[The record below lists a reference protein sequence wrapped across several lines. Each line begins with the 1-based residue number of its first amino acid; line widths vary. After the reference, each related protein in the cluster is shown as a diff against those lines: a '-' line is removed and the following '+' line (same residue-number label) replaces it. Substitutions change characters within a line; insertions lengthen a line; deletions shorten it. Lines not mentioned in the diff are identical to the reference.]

1 MTAAST
7 KPEIV
12 VIGPMY
18 SACEERLDREFIVHR
33 LWQASDPARFLKDV
47 AAGARGVTLFAPH
60 GCPGSVIEALPQLEI
75 IACMGAGV
83 DKIDLDYAK
92 ARGVRVTNTPD
103 VVTDDTA
110 DLALALM
117 LATER
122 RIAEA
127 DRFVRRF
134 AWLKGDLPFGR
145 ALRHRKVGIVGLGRI
160 GQAIATRCAAFGMQI
175 AYFGPRCKADVAYA
189 YFADPVAL
197 ADWAEILIVAAPGG
211 PETHN
216 LVSRDVIDALG
227 PEGTLI
233 NIARGTLVDETALV
247 DALAEGRLGRA
258 GLDVYVNEPH
268 VPEAL
273 LTMDN
278 VVLSPHTGS
287 ATHDTRRAMGDLTID
302 NLLAYFTGRPLLT
315 PVI

>member
-1 MTAAST
+1 M

-18 SACEERLDREFIVHR
+18 PACEERLEREFTVHR
-33 LWQASDPARFLKDV
+33 LWQAADKTSFLHGV
-47 AAGARGVTLFAPH
+47 ADRVRGVALYALH
-60 GCPGSVIEALPQLEI
+60 GCPASVIEALPKLEI
-75 IACMGAGV
+75 IASMGIGV
-83 DKIDLDYAK
+83 DRIDLAAAK
-92 ARGVRVTNTPD
+92 TRGIRVTNTPD

-110 DLALALM
+110 DIAMALL

-127 DRFVRRF
+127 DRFVRRGD
-134 AWLKGDLPFGR
+134 WLKGEHPFGR
-145 ALRHRKVGIVGLGRI
+145 ALHNRKLGIVALGRI
-160 GQAIATRCAAFGMQI
+160 GQAIAKRCEAFGMEI
-175 AYFGPRCKADVAYA
+175 AYYGPRRKGDVAYP

-197 ADWAEILIVAAPGG
+197 AEWAEILVVAAPGG
-211 PETHN
+211 AETRN
-216 LVSRDVIDALG
+216 LVSRAVIDALG

-233 NIARGTLVDETALV
+233 NIARGSVVDEAALV
-247 DALAEGRLGRA
+247 EALAAGRLGRA
-258 GLDVYVNEPH
+258 GLDVYVSEPN

-273 LTMDN
+273 FAMDN

-287 ATHDTRRAMGDLTID
+287 ATDDTRRAMGDLTVD
-302 NLLAYFTGRPLLT
+302 NLLAHFAGKPLLT

>member
-1 MTAAST
+1 M
-7 KPEIV
+7 KNEIV

-18 SACEERLDREFIVHR
+18 PACEERLDREFAVHR
-33 LWQASDPARFLKDV
+33 LWQAADQNDFL
-47 AAGARGVTLFAPH
+47 RGVADKVRGVALYALH
-60 GCPGSVIEALPQLEI
+60 GCPAPVIDALPKLEI
-75 IACMGAGV
+75 IACMGIGV
-83 DKIDLDYAK
+83 DKIDLDCAR

-103 VVTDDTA
+103 VVTDATA
-110 DLALALM
+110 DIALGLL

-122 RIAEA
+122 RLVEA
-127 DRFVRRF
+127 DRFVRR
-134 AWLKGDLPFGR
+134 GDWPNGDHPLGR
-145 ALRHRKVGIVGLGRI
+145 SLRGRKVGIVALGRI
-160 GQAIATRCAAFGMQI
+160 GQAIAKRCEAFGMEVG
-175 AYFGPRCKADVAYA
+175 YYGPRRKDDVFYP

-211 PETHN
+211 AATRN
-216 LVSRDVIDALG
+216 LVSAAVIDALG

-233 NIARGTLVDETALV
+233 NIARGSVVDEAALV
-247 DALAEGRLGRA
+247 EALRVGRLGRA

-273 LTMDN
+273 LAMDN

-287 ATHDTRRAMGDLTID
+287 ATHDTRRAMGDLTVD
-302 NLLAYFTGRPLLT
+302 NLLAHFAGKPLLT

>member
-1 MTAAST
+1 M

-12 VIGPMY
+12 IIGPMY
-18 SACEERLDREFIVHR
+18 PACEARLEREFTVHR
-33 LWQASDPARFLKDV
+33 LYEAPDQEAFLRGV
-47 AAGARGVTLFAPH
+47 ADRARGVALYALH
-60 GCPGSVIEALPQLEI
+60 GCPAPVIEALPRLEI
-75 IACMGAGV
+75 IGCMGIGV
-83 DKIDLDYAK
+83 DKIDLACAK
-92 ARGVRVTNTPD
+92 SRGVRVTNTPD

-110 DLALALM
+110 DIALALM

-127 DRFVRRF
+127 DRFVRRGE
-134 AWLKGDLPFGR
+134 WLKGDHPLGR
-145 ALRHRKVGIVGLGRI
+145 TLRGRKVGIVALGRI
-160 GQAIATRCAAFGMQI
+160 GQAIAKRCEAFGMEI
-175 AYFGPRCKADVAYA
+175 AYYGPRRKNEVVYP

-211 PETHN
+211 EATRH
-216 LVSRDVIDALG
+216 LVSRAVIEALG

-233 NIARGTLVDETALV
+233 NIARGSVVDEMALV
-247 DALAEGRLGRA
+247 EALDTGRLGRA
-258 GLDVYVNEPH
+258 GLDVYTSEPN

-273 LTMDN
+273 FAMDN

-287 ATHDTRRAMGDLTID
+287 ATHDTRGAMGDLTVD
-302 NLLAYFTGRPLLT
+302 NLLAHFAGKPLLT

>member
-1 MTAAST
+1 M

-18 SACEERLDREFIVHR
+18 PACEERLAREFTAHR
-33 LWQASDPARFLKDV
+33 LWQAPDPEAFLCGV
-47 AAGARGVTLFAPH
+47 ADRVRGVALYALH
-60 GCPGSVIEALPQLEI
+60 GCPGSVIQALPKLEI
-75 IACMGAGV
+75 IACMGIGV
-83 DKIDLDYAK
+83 DKIDLECAK
-92 ARGVRVTNTPD
+92 SRGVRVTNTPD
-103 VVTDDTA
+103 VVTDATA
-110 DLALALM
+110 DIALALT

-127 DRFVRRF
+127 DRFVRRGD
-134 AWLKGDLPFGR
+134 WLKGDYPLGR
-145 ALRHRKVGIVGLGRI
+145 SLRGRKVGIVALGRI
-160 GQAIATRCAAFGMQI
+160 GQAIATRCEAFGMAI
-175 AYFGPRCKADVAYA
+175 AYYGPRRKDEVAYP

-211 PETHN
+211 VATRN
-216 LVSRDVIDALG
+216 LVSRAVIDALG

-233 NIARGTLVDETALV
+233 NIARGTVVDEGALV
-247 DALAEGRLGRA
+247 DALGSGRLGRA

-273 LTMDN
+273 FAMDN

-287 ATHDTRRAMGDLTID
+287 ATHDTRRAMGDLTVD
-302 NLLAYFTGRPLLT
+302 NLLAHFAGKPLLT